1 VTTQDSAATVTDLA
15 RDAVIELSKLVK
27 QLDPDRAAAAAD
39 ELTRAHRVFF
49 TGVGR
54 SGLVARALA
63 IRLMHTGLQAF
74 AVGEAA
80 TPAIAAGDLLVA
92 VSAAGSMAV
101 AEQAARGRRLGSR
114 ILAMT
119 AVASGSLVDAADTVL
134 LIPARSGV
142 PTAQHA
148 GSLFEQGCLVVGDA
162 LCAAVCLRLGV
173 PESDL
178 AARHANLP

>member
-1 VTTQDSAATVTDLA
+1 MTTQDGTATVTDLA
-15 RDAVIELSKLVK
+15 RDAVAELSKLVN
-27 QLDPDRAAAAAD
+27 QLDPDRAAAAVG

-54 SGLVARALA
+54 SGLVAQALA

-92 VSAAGSMAV
+92 VSAAGSVAV
-101 AEQAARGRRLGSR
+101 AEQAAKARQLGSR

-119 AVASGSLVDAADTVL
+119 AIACGRLVDAADTVL
-134 LIPARSGV
+134 LIPARTGV
-142 PTAQHA
+142 PTTQHA
-148 GSLFEQGCLVVGDA
+148 GSLFEQGCLVIGDA
-162 LCAAVCLRLGV
+162 LCAAVRLRLGV